1 MWPEPATPRLG
12 RLGSEHRVRP
22 GTKRS
27 PREERAPL
35 GVPRRLANAPPP
47 LSIFVQRPRF
57 LAKFSQHKD
66 QHLETAPGARRGA
79 GFSQADVSAV
89 DELGGVVGEGEGR
102 RHPRQANFGGDADC
116 NLWVR
121 CSPRPPPHREKS
133 APPGGPLGLRR
144 QTHGDWVQR
153 GLAELLELLEP
164 WLDPR
169 LLPEWLLCPQWQTQ
183 RSPCLGPT
191 GASSELGF
199 IFPALAL
206 FWQNQYPPGGILP

>member
-1 MWPEPATPRLG
+1 MISWASLVAQLVKNLPAVSGDVKDIGST
-12 RLGSEHRVRP
+12 LGSGRFP
-22 GTKRS
+22 GVGT
-27 PREERAPL
+27 
-35 GVPRRLANAPPP
+35 G
-47 LSIFVQRPRF
+47 
-57 LAKFSQHKD
+57 
-66 QHLETAPGARRGA
+66 
-79 GFSQADVSAV
+79 
-89 DELGGVVGEGEGR
+89 ELGGVVGEGEGR